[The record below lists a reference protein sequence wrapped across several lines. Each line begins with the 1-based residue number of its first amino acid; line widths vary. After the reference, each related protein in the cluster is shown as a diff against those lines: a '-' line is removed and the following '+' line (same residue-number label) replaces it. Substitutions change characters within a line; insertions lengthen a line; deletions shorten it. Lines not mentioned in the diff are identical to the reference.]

1 MPTSTTIA
9 APGVMRRL
17 AAMLY
22 ELLLIA
28 AVLAVGFVLPH
39 VLLGA
44 FAHMQAHHIVTKVHF
59 FALLLVYFCWFWTN
73 GGQTLAMKTW
83 KLRVVDITG
92 GPLRPAQAVLRYMA
106 AWFSIALFGVG
117 ILWAFIDRDRQ
128 FLHDRIADTR
138 VVAA

>member
-17 AAMLY
+17 AAMFY

-83 KLRVVDITG
+83 KLRVVDIKG